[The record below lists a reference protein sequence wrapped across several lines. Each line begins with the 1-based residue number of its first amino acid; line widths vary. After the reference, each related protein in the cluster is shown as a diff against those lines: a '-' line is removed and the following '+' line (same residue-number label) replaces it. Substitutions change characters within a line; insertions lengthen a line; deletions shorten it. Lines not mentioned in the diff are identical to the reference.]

1 MRRSVPPQVEGL
13 TPGRLLGGGASGEVW
28 TAVDSRSGRT
38 LAVKVLRAD
47 AQAELSRREASVL
60 RRLDHPHVLRLHR
73 TARTADGRLALVT
86 DHAAGGSLAALVA
99 ARGTLD
105 PGEVVTVITPIAGA
119 LADLHER
126 GVVHGDVS
134 PGNVLFMA
142 DGRPVLADLGTAG
155 LLGVD
160 PATHATP
167 GFADPA
173 LASGGGVQPGS
184 DVHAL
189 GALAWFALT
198 GAAPEPAG
206 HRPPLIPVAP
216 GTPPELAS
224 LVERCL
230 EPEPRRRPSAA
241 EVGVDAY
248 RAADPVPVRLV
259 PTDPHAEA
267 ADVVTHRL
275 RQDAAPVPSPEPGRT
290 RGSRRALLVLAGASA
305 LLVTSTAVAAGFG
318 VLPGQE
324 PAAVGVAADDS
335 PTPSPSAPG
344 PRATTRLTPTS
355 TPEPARTTPDD
366 DPLASDDLA
375 VAIEA
380 LSALRAEGF
389 SAADQTPLR
398 SANVEGSPA
407 LDADLATLADLDQ
420 QQVRLDGLT
429 FTVDDVVVLGRAGD
443 TATVRVTVVTGAHR
457 VVGQDAAA
465 EVVEQVEASAPA
477 PVRLVLVRV
486 DGRWRV
492 NEVL

>member
-1 MRRSVPPQVEGL
+1 MPPQVEGL
-13 TPGRLLGGGASGEVW
+13 TPGRLLGSGASGEVW

-38 LAVKVLRAD
+38 VAVKVLRAD

-86 DHAAGGSLAALVA
+86 DHAAGGSLAALVS
-99 ARGTLD
+99 ARGPLD
-105 PGEVVTVITPIAGA
+105 PGEVVTVLTPIAGA

-134 PGNVLFMA
+134 PGNVLFLA

-189 GALAWFALT
+189 GAVAWFALT

-216 GTPPELAS
+216 ATLPELAS

-241 EVGVDAY
+241 EVGVAAY
-248 RAADPVPVRLV
+248 RAVDPVPVRLV

-267 ADVVTHRL
+267 TDVVTHRL
-275 RQDAAPVPSPEPGRT
+275 RQDATLVPAPDPGRT
-290 RGSRRALLVLAGASA
+290 RGSRLRPLVLACTAGL
-305 LLVTSTAVAAGFG
+305 LLVTGTAVAASFG
-318 VLPGQE
+318 VLPGQGH
-324 PAAVGVAADDS
+324 ASAGAAADVS
-335 PTPSPSAPG
+335 SRPSPSVPG
-344 PRATTRLTPTS
+344 PRATTMLTPTF
-355 TPEPARTTPDD
+355 TPDRGPTTPDD

-389 SAADQTPLR
+389 STTDQAPLR
-398 SANVEGSPA
+398 SANVKGSPA
-407 LDADLATLADLDQ
+407 LSADLATLADLEQ

-443 TATVRVTVVTGAHR
+443 TATVRVTVVTGAHQ
-457 VVGQDAAA
+457 VVGQDATA